1 MNRIP
6 DDRDERVSID
16 LNELRVERRYPTH
29 PSHNLVHWQAVLQ
42 WTRTSVDTILSQMPA
57 PRIRATA
64 NCRHMLRIWN
74 SHPFLSRAGLGDSLS
89 EDVVRS
95 MAIAMFGLAKTLQD
109 VLTAHDRPSI
119 TTGLP
124 IQQYASVWPTIWD
137 WIDPLIASSQSII
150 SKPLAFQR
158 YDMQHHHGVVTD
170 TLHAFTSCDRKLT
183 RLVTET
189 PGYIST
195 ISQLWVEESDIS
207 LPKLGLLSSLLFLPF
222 FEWMQDPNEAQGI
235 RVFRDVPI
243 ELVQA
248 AGGKLQVV
256 SRCINR
262 MAGCLVSEMPDQR
275 MIWADM
281 QILKQAAFSTDECFH
296 TAMKKSP
303 KLAPVLIDALDY
315 MTKVRLDDPGGL
327 IRLGIMQDF
336 LGGLI
341 VAFGEIRQVERALQK
356 DVLIVIARVA
366 STCPALTRGIQLLD
380 DQLTIFLLYPFVL
393 SSAQEALGRLDR
405 QMTLLADPF
414 KDDLLRYKQRVT
426 SWSTA
431 EAEIKAS
438 RSSYLMCGDPEVRE

>member
-42 WTRTSVDTILSQMPA
+42 WTRTSVDTILSQIPA

-74 SHPFLSRAGLGDSLS
+74 SHPFLSRAGLGASLS

-315 MTKVRLDDPGGL
+315 MTKVR
-327 IRLGIMQDF
+327 
-336 LGGLI
+336 
-341 VAFGEIRQVERALQK
+341 ALQK

-405 QMTLLADPF
+405 QMTLLADHF